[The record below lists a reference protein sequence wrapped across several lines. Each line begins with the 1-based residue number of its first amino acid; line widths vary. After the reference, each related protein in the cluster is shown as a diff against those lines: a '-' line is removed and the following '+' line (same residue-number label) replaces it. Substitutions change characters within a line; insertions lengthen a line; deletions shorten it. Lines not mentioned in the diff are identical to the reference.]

1 MLRNFVQELDY
12 VSVAPDSSDP
22 DPVRGER
29 TVFNP
34 DNPVEVPLFG
44 FTYGHRARVVFE
56 TKDKSNCNFKVD
68 LKNGDDIIL
77 HFNPRLKDELLV
89 FNSFYAG
96 AWQDEERA
104 SVVFPF
110 LPKRMYTVDFVASG
124 ENTVYVHV
132 NGQLL
137 YEFRERQSG
146 NRVASLAVGGDIDI
160 HCVNVI

>member
-1 MLRNFVQELDY
+1 ML
-12 VSVAPDSSDP
+12 
-22 DPVRGER
+22 
-29 TVFNP
+29 
-34 DNPVEVPLFG
+34 
-44 FTYGHRARVVFE
+44 
-56 TKDKSNCNFKVD
+56 TKPCFQID

-124 ENTVYVHV
+124 ENTVYV
-132 NGQLL
+132 
-137 YEFRERQSG
+137 SST
-146 NRVASLAVGGDIDI
+146 SLSFTSIFF
-160 HCVNVI
+160 